1 MFAIHNLYLPFII
14 FACHVLAL
22 LFQFFLNLYS
32 VMMYSAAV
40 DNSSIAAKDAH
51 SGCWEPLL
59 SLEGAI
65 SAGGF

>member
-1 MFAIHNLYLPFII
+1 
-14 FACHVLAL
+14 
-22 LFQFFLNLYS
+22 
-32 VMMYSAAV
+32 MYSAVV

-51 SGCWEPLL
+51 SGWWKPLL